1 MSARPLWNTS
11 KLLGSLELPSGLRIL
26 LVIQDCGTSKT
37 STRQQGVEQ
46 GNLSKVAPRPVL
58 YGFQHLVSC
67 YKCEGARDRHVT
79 SQYLSDLVVSNV
91 NRSIRVPRWVAPVFL
106 RSGGTAQLY
115 SCAPCGW
122 ENSLVND
129 KHLLREALR
138 QLTKPVP
145 ELHLQ
150 PRGRYPSP
158 AFLFEPNTC
167 DQLLPCEE
175 YSGRRHIPGCRPTTE
190 RSHRHSLLRGKGPIS
205 VDGAG

>member
-79 SQYLSDLVVSNV
+79 SQYLSDLVVSNAPPR
-91 NRSIRVPRWVAPVFL
+91 RSRQILSP
-106 RSGGTAQLY
+106 
-115 SCAPCGW
+115 CA
-122 ENSLVND
+122 L
-129 KHLLREALR
+129 
-138 QLTKPVP
+138 
-145 ELHLQ
+145 
-150 PRGRYPSP
+150 
-158 AFLFEPNTC
+158 
-167 DQLLPCEE
+167 
-175 YSGRRHIPGCRPTTE
+175 
-190 RSHRHSLLRGKGPIS
+190 
-205 VDGAG
+205 